1 MILPLYRKMRCV
13 IVMPMHKYTVQDG
26 KAFPLGASIKN
37 NGVNFCVFSHSAYSI
52 TLELFENETD
62 ETPCFSVCL
71 DSERNRS
78 GDLWHVFIEGIG
90 KGALYTY
97 RADGPFKTDKGQRF
111 DKNRRLF
118 DPYAKALTNASVF
131 LGQQPKC
138 VVVDDDDFD
147 WQGDRPLN
155 RPIQNT
161 VIYETHLK
169 GFTRHNSANTAFGGT
184 YRAFIEK
191 IPYLKELGITAVEFL
206 PLQEFDENENKNHNP
221 KTNETLKNF
230 WGYSTL
236 AFFAPKASYAYD
248 KKPGAC
254 VTEFKKMV
262 REMHKNGLE
271 VILDVVFNHSAE
283 GNENGTTL
291 NFRGFE
297 NSVYYLANGKDKS
310 TYANFSGCGNTLN
323 CNHPIVFS
331 FILDCLHYW
340 VSEMHVDGFRFDLA
354 SVLTRDQNGQISESA
369 VLPAWIAE
377 DALLRNT
384 KIIAEA
390 WDCAGAYQ
398 VGSFSVYG
406 RRWAEWN
413 DRFRNDV
420 RRFWKAD
427 DFTANAFATRLAG
440 SSDLYAASGRKPY
453 HSVNYIT
460 SHDGFTLNDAV
471 SYERKHNE
479 TNGEGNADGSDANF
493 SCNYGTEG
501 PADSQTER
509 LRARHIKNMLLTLF
523 VSQGTPLLLAGD
535 EFRRTQNGNNNAYCQ
550 DNEIS
555 WIDWHL
561 KTTHKEI
568 FEFTKKAVAFRLRHS
583 EFRRS
588 DFFSGVNLS
597 ANDISDINWFD
608 EHAHTPDW
616 AKQNH
621 FIACRI
627 DGVFYLMCNASDT
640 GIEARL
646 PPPSKEKNWYR
657 LADTAL
663 PFPED
668 FANENE
674 TLQPCSGVYR
684 ASARSMIILQAK

>member
-1 MILPLYRKMRCV
+1 
-13 IVMPMHKYTVQDG
+13 
-26 KAFPLGASIKN
+26 
-37 NGVNFCVFSHSAYSI
+37 
-52 TLELFENETD
+52 
-62 ETPCFSVCL
+62 
-71 DSERNRS
+71 
-78 GDLWHVFIEGIG
+78 
-90 KGALYTY
+90 
-97 RADGPFKTDKGQRF
+97 
-111 DKNRRLF
+111 
-118 DPYAKALTNASVF
+118 
-131 LGQQPKC
+131 
-138 VVVDDDDFD
+138 
-147 WQGDRPLN
+147 
-155 RPIQNT
+155 
-161 VIYETHLK
+161 
-169 GFTRHNSANTAFGGT
+169 
-184 YRAFIEK
+184 
-191 IPYLKELGITAVEFL
+191 
-206 PLQEFDENENKNHNP
+206 
-221 KTNETLKNF
+221 
-230 WGYSTL
+230 
-236 AFFAPKASYAYD
+236 
-248 KKPGAC
+248 
-254 VTEFKKMV
+254 
-262 REMHKNGLE
+262 MHKNGLE

-406 RRWAEWN
+406 GRWAEWN

-608 EHAHTPDW
+608 EHAHAPDW
-616 AKQNH
+616 TKQNH

-627 DGVFYLMCNASDT
+627 DGVFYLLCNASDT
-640 GIEARL
+640 SIEARL

-684 ASARSMIILQAK
+684 TSARSMIILQAK